1 MLLID
6 TISNNKEETLIG
18 LKKRGFK
25 DLKIIDKII
34 DLNLSR
40 KKIQQELDQILFES
54 NNISKKISEIFK
66 SGNNDDSVSTLK
78 EKSSDLKLKSKNLSD
93 QLEKTKSDIFELL
106 TTIPNIPDNEVPEG
120 LSIDDNI
127 EVYRSS
133 EKIESDKNL
142 KTHWDLAKEYDII
155 DFELGSKI
163 TGSGF
168 PVYKGKGA
176 KLQRGLINYFLDKN
190 TSAGYTEFQVPHL
203 VNSDS
208 AFATGQLP
216 DKDGQMY
223 HVNEDNF
230 YLIPTAEVPL
240 TNIYRDKILSSDEIP
255 VLLTGYTPCFRREAG
270 SYGAEVRG
278 LNRLH
283 QFDKVEIVRL
293 EHPDNSSQALLNMK
307 EHVKE
312 ILGELEI
319 DFRILNL
326 CAGDLGFTSSIT
338 YDFEIFSKGQKKW
351 LEISSVSNFKSYQ
364 SNRLNLKFKNKEG
377 KNELLHTLNGSSL
390 ALPRVM
396 AGLIENNQTNKGIQ
410 VPKVLIP
417 YTGFDLIN

>member
-1 MLLID
+1 MLSID

-54 NNISKKISEIFK
+54 NNISRKISEIFK
-66 SGNNDDSVSTLK
+66 SGDSDNSVSNLK

-127 EVYRSS
+127 EVYRSI
-133 EKIESDKNL
+133 EKIGSDKNL

-190 TSAGYTEFQVPHL
+190 TSAGYTEFQVPYL

-240 TNIYRDKILSSDEIP
+240 TNIYRDKILSADEIP

-293 EHPDNSSQALLNMK
+293 EHPDNSSQALLDMK
-307 EHVKE
+307 EHLKE

-377 KNELLHTLNGSSL
+377 KNEFLHTLNGSSL
-390 ALPRVM
+390 ALPRVI
-396 AGLIENNQTNKGIQ
+396 AGLIENNQTNEGIQ
-410 VPKVLIP
+410 VPKVLVP

>member
-1 MLLID
+1 MLSID

-40 KKIQQELDQILFES
+40 KKVQQELDQILFES

-66 SGNNDDSVSTLK
+66 SGNSDDSVSVMK
-78 EKSSDLKLKSKNLSD
+78 EKSSDFKLKSKTLSD
-93 QLEKTKSDIFELL
+93 QLEKTKSEIFELL
-106 TTIPNIPDNEVPEG
+106 TSIPNLPDKEVPEG
-120 LSIDDNI
+120 LTIDDNI
-127 EVYRSS
+127 EIYRSN
-133 EKIESDKNL
+133 EKVESDESL

-168 PVYKGKGA
+168 PLYKGKGA

-240 TNIYRDKILSSDEIP
+240 TNIYRDKILSADEIP

-270 SYGAEVRG
+270 SYGSEVRG

-312 ILGELEI
+312 ILSELKI

-338 YDFEIFSKGQKKW
+338 YDFEIFSKGQNKW

-396 AGLIENNQTNKGIQ
+396 AGLIENNQTNEGIQ
-410 VPKVLIP
+410 IPKPLVP

>member
-1 MLLID
+1 MLSID

-40 KKIQQELDQILFES
+40 KKTQQDLDKILFES

-66 SGNNDDSVSTLK
+66 SGNNDDSVSALK
-78 EKSSDLKLKSKNLSD
+78 EESSDLKLKSKTLSD
-93 QLEKTKSDIFELL
+93 QLEKIKSDIFELL
-106 TTIPNIPDNEVPEG
+106 TSIPNIPDNEVPEG
-120 LSIDDNI
+120 FTIEDNI
-127 EVYRSS
+127 EVYRSN
-133 EKIESDKNL
+133 EKIEPDENL

-240 TNIYRDKILSSDEIP
+240 TNIYRDKILSSDEMP

-270 SYGAEVRG
+270 SYGSEVRG

-293 EHPDNSSQALLNMK
+293 EHPDNSSQALINMK

-312 ILGELEI
+312 ILSDLEI

-396 AGLIENNQTNKGIQ
+396 AGLIENNQTNEGIQ
-410 VPKVLIP
+410 IPKALIP

>member
-1 MLLID
+1 MLSID

-34 DLNLSR
+34 DLNLFR

-307 EHVKE
+307 EHIKE

-396 AGLIENNQTNKGIQ
+396 AGLIENNQTNDGIQ
-410 VPKVLIP
+410 IPKVLVP

>member
-1 MLLID
+1 MLSID

-54 NNISKKISEIFK
+54 NNISRKISEIFK
-66 SGNNDDSVSTLK
+66 SGDSGDSVSNLK

-133 EKIESDKNL
+133 EKIGSDKNL

-190 TSAGYTEFQVPHL
+190 TSAGYTEFQVPYL

-223 HVNEDNF
+223 HLNEDNF

-240 TNIYRDKILSSDEIP
+240 TNIYRDKILSADDIP
-255 VLLTGYTPCFRREAG
+255 VLLSGYTPCFRREAG

-293 EHPDNSSQALLNMK
+293 EHPDNSNQALIDMK

-312 ILGELEI
+312 ILGELEL

-377 KNELLHTLNGSSL
+377 KNEFLHTLNGSSL
-390 ALPRVM
+390 ALPRVI
-396 AGLIENNQTNKGIQ
+396 AGLIENNQTNEGIQ
-410 VPKVLIP
+410 VPKVLVP

>member
-1 MLLID
+1 MLSID
-6 TISNNKEETLIG
+6 SISNNKEETLIG

-168 PVYKGKGA
+168 PIYKGKGA

-293 EHPDNSSQALLNMK
+293 EHPDNSNQALLDMK

-396 AGLIENNQTNKGIQ
+396 AGLIENNQTNDGIQ
-410 VPKVLIP
+410 VPKVLVP

>member
-1 MLLID
+1 MLSID

-40 KKIQQELDQILFES
+40 KKVQQELDQILFES
-54 NNISKKISEIFK
+54 NIISKKISEIFK
-66 SGNNDDSVSTLK
+66 SGNNDNSVSVMK
-78 EKSSDLKLKSKNLSD
+78 EKSSDLKLKSKTLSD
-93 QLEKTKSDIFELL
+93 QLEKAKSEIFELL
-106 TTIPNIPDNEVPEG
+106 TSIPNLPDKEVPEG
-120 LSIDDNI
+120 LTIDDNI
-127 EVYRSS
+127 EIYRSN
-133 EKIESDKNL
+133 EKVESDESL

-240 TNIYRDKILSSDEIP
+240 TNIYRDKILSADEIP

-270 SYGAEVRG
+270 SYGSEVRG

-293 EHPDNSSQALLNMK
+293 EHPNNSSQALLNMK

-312 ILGELEI
+312 ILSELKI

-351 LEISSVSNFKSYQ
+351 LEISSLSNFKSYQ

-396 AGLIENNQTNKGIQ
+396 AGLIENNQANEGIKI
-410 VPKVLIP
+410 PKALVP

>member
-1 MLLID
+1 
-6 TISNNKEETLIG
+6 
-18 LKKRGFK
+18 
-25 DLKIIDKII
+25 
-34 DLNLSR
+34 
-40 KKIQQELDQILFES
+40 
-54 NNISKKISEIFK
+54 
-66 SGNNDDSVSTLK
+66 
-78 EKSSDLKLKSKNLSD
+78 
-93 QLEKTKSDIFELL
+93 
-106 TTIPNIPDNEVPEG
+106 
-120 LSIDDNI
+120 
-127 EVYRSS
+127 
-133 EKIESDKNL
+133 
-142 KTHWDLAKEYDII
+142 
-155 DFELGSKI
+155 
-163 TGSGF
+163 
-168 PVYKGKGA
+168 
-176 KLQRGLINYFLDKN
+176 
-190 TSAGYTEFQVPHL
+190 
-203 VNSDS
+203 
-208 AFATGQLP
+208 
-216 DKDGQMY
+216 MY

-240 TNIYRDKILSSDEIP
+240 TNIYKDKILSSDEIP

-270 SYGAEVRG
+270 SYGSEVRG

-307 EHVKE
+307 EHIKE
-312 ILGELEI
+312 ILDELEI

-326 CAGDLGFTSSIT
+326 CAGDLGFTSSKT

-396 AGLIENNQTNKGIQ
+396 AGLIENNQTNDGIQ
-410 VPKVLIP
+410 IPKVLVP

>member
-1 MLLID
+1 MLSVD
-6 TISNNKEETLIG
+6 QISNNKEETLIG

-25 DLKIIDKII
+25 DLAVIDKII
-34 DLNLSR
+34 DLNVSR

-54 NNISKKISEIFK
+54 NNISKEIAETFK
-66 SGNNDDSVSTLK
+66 SGSDNSNVS
-78 EKSSDLKLKSKNLSD
+78 SLKLKSGDLKVKSKSLSD

-106 TTIPNIPDNEVPEG
+106 TSIPNIPDSEVPEG
-120 LSIDDNI
+120 LSLDKNI

-133 EKIESDKNL
+133 ENPESEEKLKN
-142 KTHWDLAKEYDII
+142 HWDLAKEYNII

-168 PVYKGKGA
+168 PVYIGKGA
-176 KLQRGLINYFLDKN
+176 KLQRALINFFLDKN
-190 TSAGYTEFQVPHL
+190 TSAGYTEFQVPHI

-223 HVNEDNF
+223 YINEDNF

-240 TNIYRDKILSSDEIP
+240 TNIYRNKILSVDELP

-270 SYGAEVRG
+270 SYGSEVRG

-293 EHPDNSSQALLNMK
+293 EHPDKSNHALSEMK
-307 EHVKE
+307 DHIKK
-312 ILGELEI
+312 ILAELEV

-351 LEISSVSNFKSYQ
+351 LEVSSVSNFKSYQ
-364 SNRLNLKFKNKEG
+364 SNRLNLKYKNKDG
-377 KNELLHTLNGSSL
+377 KNVLLHTLNGSSL

-396 AGLIENNQTNKGIQ
+396 AGLIENNQGKKGIQ
-410 VPKVLIP
+410 IPKALVP

>member
-1 MLLID
+1 MLSID

-230 YLIPTAEVPL
+230 YLIPTGEVPI
-240 TNIYRDKILSSDEIP
+240 TNIYRDKILSADEIP

-293 EHPDNSSQALLNMK
+293 EHPDNSNQALLDMK

-396 AGLIENNQTNKGIQ
+396 AGLIENNQTNDGIQ
-410 VPKVLIP
+410 VPKVLVP

>member
-1 MLLID
+1 MLSID
-6 TISNNKEETLIG
+6 TISNNREETLIG

-40 KKIQQELDQILFES
+40 KKVQQELDQILFES

-66 SGNNDDSVSTLK
+66 SGNNDNSVSVMK
-78 EKSSDLKLKSKNLSD
+78 EKSSDLKLKSKTLSD
-93 QLEKTKSDIFELL
+93 QLEKTKSEIFELL
-106 TTIPNIPDNEVPEG
+106 TSIPNIPDKEVPEG
-120 LSIDDNI
+120 LTIDDNI
-127 EVYRSS
+127 EIYRSN
-133 EKIESDKNL
+133 ERVESDESL

-240 TNIYRDKILSSDEIP
+240 TNIYRDKILSADEIP

-270 SYGAEVRG
+270 SYGSEVRG

-293 EHPDNSSQALLNMK
+293 EDPDNSSQALLNMK

-312 ILGELEI
+312 ILSELKI

-390 ALPRVM
+390 ALPRVI
-396 AGLIENNQTNKGIQ
+396 AGLIENNQTNEGIQ
-410 VPKVLIP
+410 IPKALVP

>member
-1 MLLID
+1 MLSID

-176 KLQRGLINYFLDKN
+176 RLQRGLINYFLDKN

-307 EHVKE
+307 EHIKE

-377 KNELLHTLNGSSL
+377 KNEFLHTLNGSSL
-390 ALPRVM
+390 ALPRVI
-396 AGLIENNQTNKGIQ
+396 AGLIENNQTNEGIQ
-410 VPKVLIP
+410 VPKVLVP

>member
-1 MLLID
+1 MLSID

-127 EVYRSS
+127 EVYRSN
-133 EKIESDKNL
+133 EKIESYKNL

-396 AGLIENNQTNKGIQ
+396 AGLIENNQTNDGIQ
-410 VPKVLIP
+410 IPKVLVP

>member
-1 MLLID
+1 MLSID

-78 EKSSDLKLKSKNLSD
+78 EKSSDLKLKSKTLSD

-240 TNIYRDKILSSDEIP
+240 TNIYRDKILSADEMP

-270 SYGAEVRG
+270 SYGSEVRG

-293 EHPDNSSQALLNMK
+293 EHPDNSSQALINMK

-312 ILGELEI
+312 ILSDLEI

-396 AGLIENNQTNKGIQ
+396 AGLIENNQSNEGIQ
-410 VPKVLIP
+410 IPKALVP

>member
-1 MLLID
+1 MLSVD
-6 TISNNKEETLIG
+6 QISNNKEETLIG

-25 DLKIIDKII
+25 DLAVIDKII
-34 DLNLSR
+34 DLNVSR

-54 NNISKKISEIFK
+54 NNISKEIAETFK
-66 SGNNDDSVSTLK
+66 SGSDNSNVSSLK
-78 EKSSDLKLKSKNLSD
+78 LKSSDLKIKSKSLSD

-106 TTIPNIPDNEVPEG
+106 TSIPNIPDSEVPEG
-120 LSIDDNI
+120 LSLDKNI

-133 EKIESDKNL
+133 ENPESEEKLKN
-142 KTHWDLAKEYDII
+142 HWDLAKEYNII

-168 PVYKGKGA
+168 PVYIGKGA
-176 KLQRGLINYFLDKN
+176 KLQRALINFFLDKN
-190 TSAGYTEFQVPHL
+190 TSAGYTEYQVPNIF
-203 VNSDS
+203 NSDS

-223 HVNEDNF
+223 YINEDNF

-240 TNIYRDKILSSDEIP
+240 TNIYRNKILSVDELP

-270 SYGAEVRG
+270 SYGSEVRG

-293 EHPDNSSQALLNMK
+293 EHPDKSNQALSEMK
-307 EHVKE
+307 DHIKK
-312 ILGELEI
+312 ILAELEV

-351 LEISSVSNFKSYQ
+351 LEVSSVSNFKSYQ
-364 SNRLNLKFKNKEG
+364 SNRLNLKYKNKDG
-377 KNELLHTLNGSSL
+377 KNVLLHTLNGSSL

-396 AGLIENNQTNKGIQ
+396 AGLIENNQGNKGIQ
-410 VPKVLIP
+410 IPKALVP

>member
-1 MLLID
+1 MLSID
-6 TISNNKEETLIG
+6 TISNNREETLIG

-40 KKIQQELDQILFES
+40 KKVQQELDQILFES

-66 SGNNDDSVSTLK
+66 SGNSDDSVSVMK
-78 EKSSDLKLKSKNLSD
+78 EKSSDFKLKSKTLSD
-93 QLEKTKSDIFELL
+93 QLEKTKSEIFELL
-106 TTIPNIPDNEVPEG
+106 TSIPNIPDKEVPEG
-120 LSIDDNI
+120 LTIDDNI
-127 EVYRSS
+127 EIYRSN
-133 EKIESDKNL
+133 EKVESDESL

-223 HVNEDNF
+223 HVNEDKF

-240 TNIYRDKILSSDEIP
+240 TNIYRDKILSADEIP

-270 SYGAEVRG
+270 SYGSEVRG

-283 QFDKVEIVRL
+283 QFDKVEIIRL
-293 EHPDNSSQALLNMK
+293 ENPDNSCQALLNMK

-312 ILGELEI
+312 ILSELKI

-351 LEISSVSNFKSYQ
+351 LEISSISNFKSYQ

-390 ALPRVM
+390 ALPRVI
-396 AGLIENNQTNKGIQ
+396 AGLIENNQTNEGIQ
-410 VPKVLIP
+410 IPKALVP

>member
-1 MLLID
+1 MLSID
-6 TISNNKEETLIG
+6 SISNNKEETLIG

-34 DLNLSR
+34 DLNLTR
-40 KKIQQELDQILFES
+40 KKTQQELDQILFES
-54 NNISKKISEIFK
+54 NNISKEISEIFK
-66 SGNNDDSVSTLK
+66 SGNNNDIVSTLK

-133 EKIESDKNL
+133 EKIESYKNL

-293 EHPDNSSQALLNMK
+293 EHPDNSSQALLDMK
-307 EHVKE
+307 EHVKK
-312 ILGELEI
+312 ILDELEI

-364 SNRLNLKFKNKEG
+364 SNRLNHKYKNKEG

-396 AGLIENNQTNKGIQ
+396 AGLIENNQTNEGIQ
-410 VPKVLIP
+410 IPKALVP

>member
-1 MLLID
+1 MLSID

-34 DLNLSR
+34 DLNHYR

-78 EKSSDLKLKSKNLSD
+78 EKSSDLKLESKNLSD

-106 TTIPNIPDNEVPEG
+106 TTIPNIPDNEVPKG

-293 EHPDNSSQALLNMK
+293 EHPDNSNQALLDMK

-377 KNELLHTLNGSSL
+377 KNELLHTLNWSSL

-396 AGLIENNQTNKGIQ
+396 AGLIENNQTNDGIQ
-410 VPKVLIP
+410 IPKVLVP

>member
-1 MLLID
+1 
-6 TISNNKEETLIG
+6 
-18 LKKRGFK
+18 
-25 DLKIIDKII
+25 
-34 DLNLSR
+34 
-40 KKIQQELDQILFES
+40 
-54 NNISKKISEIFK
+54 
-66 SGNNDDSVSTLK
+66 
-78 EKSSDLKLKSKNLSD
+78 
-93 QLEKTKSDIFELL
+93 
-106 TTIPNIPDNEVPEG
+106 
-120 LSIDDNI
+120 
-127 EVYRSS
+127 
-133 EKIESDKNL
+133 
-142 KTHWDLAKEYDII
+142 
-155 DFELGSKI
+155 
-163 TGSGF
+163 
-168 PVYKGKGA
+168 
-176 KLQRGLINYFLDKN
+176 
-190 TSAGYTEFQVPHL
+190 
-203 VNSDS
+203 
-208 AFATGQLP
+208 
-216 DKDGQMY
+216 MY

-240 TNIYRDKILSSDEIP
+240 TNIYRDKTLSADEIP

-270 SYGAEVRG
+270 SYGSEVRG

-293 EHPDNSSQALLNMK
+293 EHPNNSSQALLNMK

-312 ILGELEI
+312 ILSELKI

-396 AGLIENNQTNKGIQ
+396 AGLIENNQTNEGIKI
-410 VPKVLIP
+410 PKALVP

>member
-1 MLLID
+1 MLSID
-6 TISNNKEETLIG
+6 TISNNREETLIG

-40 KKIQQELDQILFES
+40 KKVQQELDQILFES

-66 SGNNDDSVSTLK
+66 SGNSDDSVSAMK
-78 EKSSDLKLKSKNLSD
+78 EKSSDLKLKSKTLSD
-93 QLEKTKSDIFELL
+93 QLEKTKSEIFELL
-106 TTIPNIPDNEVPEG
+106 TSIPNIPDKEVPEG
-120 LSIDDNI
+120 LTIDDNI
-127 EVYRSS
+127 EIYRSN
-133 EKIESDKNL
+133 EKVESDESL

-240 TNIYRDKILSSDEIP
+240 TNIYRDKILSADEIP

-270 SYGAEVRG
+270 SYGSEVRG

-293 EHPDNSSQALLNMK
+293 EDPDNSSQALLNMK

-312 ILGELEI
+312 ILSELKI

-351 LEISSVSNFKSYQ
+351 LEISSISNFKSYQ

-396 AGLIENNQTNKGIQ
+396 AGLIENNQTNEGIQ
-410 VPKVLIP
+410 VPKVLVP

>member
-1 MLLID
+1 MLSID

-25 DLKIIDKII
+25 DLEIIDKII

-120 LSIDDNI
+120 LSVDDNI

-338 YDFEIFSKGQKKW
+338 YDFEIFSKAQKKW

-396 AGLIENNQTNKGIQ
+396 AGLIENNQTNDGIQ
-410 VPKVLIP
+410 VPKVLVP

>member
-1 MLLID
+1 MLSID

-223 HVNEDNF
+223 HVDEDNF

-240 TNIYRDKILSSDEIP
+240 TNIYRDKILSADEIP

-396 AGLIENNQTNKGIQ
+396 AGLIENNQTNEGIQ
-410 VPKVLIP
+410 VPKVLVP